1 MLTSLSLPRRPPTL
15 QAEEAKEKPSSAA
28 ASAAKAAA
36 AAKARRGDMSVLN
49 EAISSK
55 REEVGA
61 LNARKSAQFEVS
73 V

>member
-1 MLTSLSLPRRPPTL
+1 
-15 QAEEAKEKPSSAA
+15 
-28 ASAAKAAA
+28 
-36 AAKARRGDMSVLN
+36 MSVLN